1 MCAMGLKMFQF
12 NTAHKPDVDHFI
24 CLVNFMF
31 RYELDSS
38 SYFVDMYSLR

>member
-38 SYFVDMYSLR
+38 SYFVDIYSLR